1 MRHLH
6 AVTGAQRPAGAAG
19 TLGRLTG
26 RRVVVT
32 GGARGIGEA
41 IVRAFAAE
49 GARVAVLDRR
59 YEEAAVLAKEVG
71 GFACEVDL
79 ADVRATSEGVQRSIE
94 WLGGVDV
101 LVNTAGVLR
110 YGNLLELRPEDW
122 DEVFAVNTRA
132 MLVTIQIAARAMIAY
147 RTPSDECAGK
157 VVNVAGTC
165 GTSAWGGQAHYAAAK
180 AAVVALTRAA
190 AHELGPHGITVNC
203 LCPGAVRS
211 EMGSAV
217 RTAPDVAAWSALS
230 PLGRLAEPEDV
241 ARAALFLA
249 SSDSDFLTGDA
260 LDVAGGMALH

>member
-1 MRHLH
+1 
-6 AVTGAQRPAGAAG
+6 
-19 TLGRLTG
+19 
-26 RRVVVT
+26 
-32 GGARGIGEA
+32 
-41 IVRAFAAE
+41 
-49 GARVAVLDRR
+49 
-59 YEEAAVLAKEVG
+59 
-71 GFACEVDL
+71 
-79 ADVRATSEGVQRSIE
+79 
-94 WLGGVDV
+94 
-101 LVNTAGVLR
+101 
-110 YGNLLELRPEDW
+110 
-122 DEVFAVNTRA
+122 

>member
-1 MRHLH
+1 MQSMRHLH
-6 AVTGAQRPAGAAG
+6 AVTPAGRRPV
-19 TLGRLTG
+19 GRLSG

-41 IVRAFAAE
+41 IVRSFAAE
-49 GARVAVLDRR
+49 GGRVAVLDRR
-59 YEEAAVLAKEVG
+59 YEEAAVLAKSVG
-71 GFACEVDL
+71 GLALEVDL
-79 ADVRATSEGVQRSIE
+79 ADVRATTEGMDRAIGG
-94 WLGGVDV
+94 LGGVDV

-132 MLVTIQIAARAMIAY
+132 MLVTTQIAARAMIAY
-147 RTPSDECAGK
+147 RTPASDCAGK

-203 LCPGAVRS
+203 LCPGPVRS
-211 EMGSAV
+211 EMETTA

-230 PLGRLAEPEDV
+230 PLGRLAEPDDV

-249 SSDSDFLTGDA
+249 STDSDFLTGDA

>member
-6 AVTGAQRPAGAAG
+6 AVTAARNAV
-19 TLGRLTG
+19 GRLSG

-41 IVRAFAAE
+41 IVRDFAAE
-49 GARVAVLDRR
+49 GARIAVLDRR

-71 GFACEVDL
+71 GVAIEVDL
-79 ADVRATSEGVQRSIE
+79 SDVRATAEAMDLAIE
-94 WLGGVDV
+94 RLGGVDV

-110 YGNLLELRPEDW
+110 YGNLLELRPEEW

-132 MLVTIQIAARAMIAY
+132 MLVTTQVAARAMIAY
-147 RTPSDECAGK
+147 RTPASDCAGK
-157 VVNVAGTC
+157 VVNVAGSC

-203 LCPGAVRS
+203 LCPGAVRG
-211 EMGSAV
+211 EMGTAA

-230 PLGRLAEPEDV
+230 PLGRLAEPDDV

-249 SSDSDFLTGDA
+249 SSDSDFLTGDS

>member
-1 MRHLH
+1 MHHLH
-6 AVTGAQRPAGAAG
+6 AVTGTPFPAVGRRP
-19 TLGRLTG
+19 LGRLAG

-71 GFACEVDL
+71 GVAYDVDL
-79 ADVRATSEGVQRSIE
+79 ADARATSEAMELAIRRF
-94 WLGGVDV
+94 GGVDV

-110 YGNLLELRPEDW
+110 YGSLLDLRPEDW
-122 DEVFAVNTRA
+122 DDVFAVNTRA
-132 MLVTIQIAARAMIAY
+132 MLVTTQAAARAMIAY

-157 VVNVAGTC
+157 IVNVAGTC

-211 EMGSAV
+211 ETGTAA
-217 RTAPDVAAWSALS
+217 RTASDVAAWSALT
-230 PLGRLAEPEDV
+230 PLGRLAEPDDV